1 MQMRFKCFKW
11 SGWILVMNDTVLGEP
26 EGGVLFIIWYLQLNW
41 RDNSWLIFS
50 GSWKTTHANKKTSIT
65 GKIIMNSCIRTRV
78 ISKTLWTFKG
88 MSKEKDCNVSLFE
101 TLPVYF
107 LRFLD
112 KSTLRRKTA
121 CSKESRGETP
131 DIQDGGGTRH
141 FKNPEEKG
149 NVLRCRRSK
158 KSDHEKSLLFLL
170 EYFLSS
176 SLSSLYRSGLCRQKT
191 FAWLSPEAVTA
202 TDASLKEDDVK
213 KENQHSSVTEETF
226 KTARER
232 ERERWLYQSGTCW
245 WWSRGSLRCGR
256 GTRTPCCQCER
267 PTGAALRL
275 SSRWTPQKK
284 TLPTAGERCRPGGT
298 QRGNLSVNSWHF

>member
-1 MQMRFKCFKW
+1 MYHSLK
-11 SGWILVMNDTVLGEP
+11 L
-26 EGGVLFIIWYLQLNW
+26 
-41 RDNSWLIFS
+41 
-50 GSWKTTHANKKTSIT
+50 
-65 GKIIMNSCIRTRV
+65 
-78 ISKTLWTFKG
+78 
-88 MSKEKDCNVSLFE
+88 SLFTFSDSWTRAHLE
-101 TLPVYF
+101 E
-107 LRFLD
+107 
-112 KSTLRRKTA
+112 TA

-226 KTARER
+226 KTARQRER
-232 ERERWLYQSGTCW
+232 EREMTVSKWYLLMVK
-245 WWSRGSLRCGR
+245 SRISAVWPRYSDTMLPVRASHKR
-256 GTRTPCCQCER
+256 SAPSKQQVDTTEED
-267 PTGAALRL
+267 
-275 SSRWTPQKK
+275 SSHCK
-284 TLPTAGERCRPGGT
+284 
-298 QRGNLSVNSWHF
+298 

>member
-1 MQMRFKCFKW
+1 MYHSLK
-11 SGWILVMNDTVLGEP
+11 L
-26 EGGVLFIIWYLQLNW
+26 
-41 RDNSWLIFS
+41 
-50 GSWKTTHANKKTSIT
+50 
-65 GKIIMNSCIRTRV
+65 
-78 ISKTLWTFKG
+78 
-88 MSKEKDCNVSLFE
+88 SLFTFSDSWTRAHLE
-101 TLPVYF
+101 E
-107 LRFLD
+107 
-112 KSTLRRKTA
+112 TA

-232 ERERWLYQSGTCW
+232 ERDDCIKVVPVDGEVEDL
-245 WWSRGSLRCGR
+245 CGV
-256 GTRTPCCQCER
+256 
-267 PTGAALRL
+267 AAVLGHHAA
-275 SSRWTPQKK
+275 SASVPQ
-284 TLPTAGERCRPGGT
+284 A
-298 QRGNLSVNSWHF
+298 QRSV

>member
-1 MQMRFKCFKW
+1 
-11 SGWILVMNDTVLGEP
+11 
-26 EGGVLFIIWYLQLNW
+26 
-41 RDNSWLIFS
+41 
-50 GSWKTTHANKKTSIT
+50 
-65 GKIIMNSCIRTRV
+65 
-78 ISKTLWTFKG
+78 

-213 KENQHSSVTEETF
+213 KESQHSSVTEETF

-232 ERERWLYQSGTCW
+232 EREMTVSKWYLLMVK
-245 WWSRGSLRCGR
+245 SRISAVWPRYSDTMLPVRASHR
-256 GTRTPCCQCER
+256 RSAPSKQQVDTTEED
-267 PTGAALRL
+267 
-275 SSRWTPQKK
+275 SSH
-284 TLPTAGERCRPGGT
+284 CR
-298 QRGNLSVNSWHF
+298 